1 MKDEK
6 YTILIFVDKETDA
19 RALLERDIFQR
30 LLYTNARSSRM
41 RGYEWINTT
50 RTYNAF
56 STTFKNPNGAKVVYK
71 WRNNG
76 FDIDQIKNADVIITD
91 KFTSMWDLKQ
101 WLADCGIDRLVLVV

>member
-1 MKDEK
+1 MGKC
-6 YTILIFVDKETDA
+6 LIFTDKKIDAFTLIDRDITQRLEYKDA
-19 RALLERDIFQR
+19 RSCHKHEYRKI
-30 LLYTNARSSRM
+30 SI
-41 RGYEWINTT
+41 G

-56 STTFKNPNGAKVVYK
+56 TAVYKNKSGVKIVYK

-91 KFTSMWDLKQ
+91 NFTTMWDLKQ